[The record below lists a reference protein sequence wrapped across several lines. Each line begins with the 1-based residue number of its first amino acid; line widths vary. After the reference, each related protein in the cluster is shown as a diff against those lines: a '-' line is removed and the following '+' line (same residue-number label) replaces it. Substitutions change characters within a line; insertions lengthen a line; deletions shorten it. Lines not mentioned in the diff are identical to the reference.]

1 MIRINMKLLEKQ
13 DSKESMTAQNNFTFF
28 IIIFS
33 NFVTK
38 LFTQLINKFRIN
50 YNFT

>member
-1 MIRINMKLLEKQ
+1 MRFMIGINMKLLEKQ

-28 IIIFS
+28 IKLFT
-33 NFVTK
+33 NFV
-38 LFTQLINKFRIN
+38 TQLINKFRIN